1 MKSIKY
7 ILLGV
12 ILTLSALFVFLN
24 QTEISI
30 DFLFFEVHTSV
41 STAIIVAFFL
51 GLFTGVLLMLMRKSK
66 PKEIKKEAPKKEA
79 PKKEVKV
86 IAETQK
92 GDIHP
97 DDVIH
102 GIPLE

>member
-30 DFLFFEVHTSV
+30 DFLFVEVHTSV

-66 PKEIKKEAPKKEA
+66 PKEIKKGDS
-79 PKKEVKV
+79 KKEVKV
-86 IAETQK
+86 IAEIPK
-92 GDIHP
+92 GDVHP